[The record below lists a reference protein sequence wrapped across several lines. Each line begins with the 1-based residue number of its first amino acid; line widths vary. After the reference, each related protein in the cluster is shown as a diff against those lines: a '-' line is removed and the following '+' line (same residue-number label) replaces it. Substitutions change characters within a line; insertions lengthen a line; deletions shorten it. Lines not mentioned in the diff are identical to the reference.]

1 MFYKAHDEA
10 RKKATMKRGKK
21 YTTAAQGVEKGKFL
35 TLDEA
40 VNKMKEKAFAKFDES
55 VDLDINV
62 GIDPSKGDQVVR
74 GSVILPHGNGRKV
87 RVIVFTKGEY
97 VDKAEKAGADYVGLE
112 EYIDKVS
119 NGWMDFE
126 YAVATPDVMGVV
138 GKLAKQ
144 LGPRGLLPNKKVGT
158 VTFDVDQVVRELKSG
173 RAFFKNDKNAVV
185 HFSLGKVSFGVDELK
200 NNVRAFL
207 KALALSKPASSKGK
221 FIKKITLSSTM
232 GVGFNVALEDFLK

>member
-1 MFYKAHDEA
+1 M
-10 RKKATMKRGKK
+10 TRGKK
-21 YTTAAQGVEKGKFL
+21 YKVAAEGIEKKKLFS
-35 TLDEA
+35 LDEA
-40 VNKMKEKAFAKFDES
+40 VALMKQKAYAKFNES
-55 VDLDINV
+55 VDADVNI

-74 GSVILPHGNGRKV
+74 GSVTLPHGTGKKV
-87 RVIVFTKGEY
+87 RVIVFAKGEHL
-97 VDKAEKAGADYVGLE
+97 DKALKAGADVVGLE
-112 EYIDKVS
+112 DLIDRIS
-119 NGWMDFE
+119 AGWMDFE